1 MIQYDRMGIPRGLLT
16 GTAAAL
22 ALVWA
27 GSLVEPGRGITS
39 PLVQSVA
46 YLALL
51 VLTARS
57 RPLKVRL
64 VRAAQHWVINPIV
77 RVLLAIGINPLG
89 LALLETTGRTTGQV
103 RRTPVGN
110 GRAGQD
116 FWVIAEHGLR
126 AGYVRN
132 IQRDPRVRV
141 RLRVGW
147 RYRWVQGVAAVLPD
161 DDPLARQRQIA
172 RWHPLRALNA
182 VNVRVLGADMA
193 TVHVRLDR
201 GDQPTPDRPARDRPN
216 QDRPGQD
223 RPGQDQSGQA
233 PQGPGRPAHE
243 RTSAPS
249 G

>member
-1 MIQYDRMGIPRGLLT
+1 MSQYDRMIPKGLLT

-22 ALVWA
+22 SLVWA
-27 GSLVEPGRGITS
+27 VYLLAPGRGLAS
-39 PLVQSVA
+39 PLVQSGL

-57 RPLKVRL
+57 RRLKVLL
-64 VRAAQHWVINPIV
+64 VRAVQHWVINPIV
-77 RVLLAIGINPLG
+77 RVLLAVGINPLG
-89 LALLETTGRTTGQV
+89 LALLETTGRTSGRV

-110 GRAGQD
+110 GRVGQD
-116 FWVIAEHGLR
+116 FWIIAEHGLR

-147 RYRWVQGVAAVLPD
+147 RYRWLPGIAAVLPD
-161 DDPLARQRQIA
+161 DDPLARQRHIV

-182 VNVRVLGADMA
+182 VNVRVLGADLV
-193 TVHVRLDR
+193 TVRVRLDPVEQSTQER
-201 GDQPTPDRPARDRPN
+201 STQEPSTQEPSTRHH
-216 QDRPGQD
+216 
-223 RPGQDQSGQA
+223 PGQDQQRRD
-233 PQGPGRPAHE
+233 RPAHE
-243 RTSAPS
+243 RAGAPA

>member
-1 MIQYDRMGIPRGLLT
+1 MRIPRGLLT

-22 ALVWA
+22 SLVWA
-27 GSLVEPGRGITS
+27 VYLLAPGRGLAS
-39 PLVQSVA
+39 PLVQSGL

-57 RPLKVRL
+57 RRLKVLL
-64 VRAAQHWVINPIV
+64 VRAVQHWVINPIV
-77 RVLLAIGINPLG
+77 RVLLAVGINPLG
-89 LALLETTGRTTGQV
+89 LALLETTGRTSGRV

-110 GRAGQD
+110 GRVGQE
-116 FWVIAEHGLR
+116 FWIIAEHGLR

-147 RYRWVQGVAAVLPD
+147 RYRWLPGIAAVLPD
-161 DDPLARQRQIA
+161 DDPLARQRHLV

-182 VNVRVLGADMA
+182 VNVRVLGADLV
-193 TVHVRLDR
+193 TVRVRLDPVEQSTQER
-201 GDQPTPDRPARDRPN
+201 STQEPSTQEPSTRHH
-216 QDRPGQD
+216 
-223 RPGQDQSGQA
+223 PGQDQQRRD
-233 PQGPGRPAHE
+233 RPAHE
-243 RTSAPS
+243 RAGAPA

>member
-1 MIQYDRMGIPRGLLT
+1 MRIPRGLLT

-22 ALVWA
+22 SLVWA
-27 GSLVEPGRGITS
+27 VYLLAPGRGLAS
-39 PLVQSVA
+39 PLVQSGL

-57 RPLKVRL
+57 RRLKVLL
-64 VRAAQHWVINPIV
+64 VRAVQHWVINPIV
-77 RVLLAIGINPLG
+77 RVLLAVGINPLG
-89 LALLETTGRTTGQV
+89 LALLETTGRTSGRV

-110 GRAGQD
+110 GRVGQE
-116 FWVIAEHGLR
+116 FWIIAEHGLR

-147 RYRWVQGVAAVLPD
+147 RYRWLPGIAAVLPD
-161 DDPLARQRQIA
+161 DDPLARQRHIV

-182 VNVRVLGADMA
+182 VNVRVLGADLV
-193 TVHVRLDR
+193 TVRVRLDPVE
-201 GDQPTPDRPARDRPN
+201 QLT
-216 QDRPGQD
+216 QDRSTQD
-223 RPGQDQSGQA
+223 RSTQERSTQEPSTQEPSTRHHPGQDQQRRD
-233 PQGPGRPAHE
+233 RPAHE
-243 RTSAPS
+243 RAGAPA

>member
-1 MIQYDRMGIPRGLLT
+1 MRTPRGLLT

-22 ALVWA
+22 SLVWA
-27 GSLVEPGRGITS
+27 VYLLAPGRGLAS
-39 PLVQSVA
+39 PLVQSGL

-57 RPLKVRL
+57 RRLKVLL
-64 VRAAQHWVINPIV
+64 VRAVQHWVINPIV
-77 RVLLAIGINPLG
+77 RVLLAVGINPLG
-89 LALLETTGRTTGQV
+89 LALLETTGRTSGRV

-110 GRAGQD
+110 GRVGQD
-116 FWVIAEHGLR
+116 FWIIAEHGLR

-147 RYRWVQGVAAVLPD
+147 RYRWLPGIAAVLPD
-161 DDPLARQRQIA
+161 DDPLARQRHIV

-182 VNVRVLGADMA
+182 VNVRVLGADLV
-193 TVHVRLDR
+193 TVRVRLDPVEQSTQER
-201 GDQPTPDRPARDRPN
+201 STQEPSTQEPSTRHH
-216 QDRPGQD
+216 
-223 RPGQDQSGQA
+223 PGQDQQRRD
-233 PQGPGRPAHE
+233 RPAHE
-243 RTSAPS
+243 RAGAPA

>member
-1 MIQYDRMGIPRGLLT
+1 MRIPRGLLT

-22 ALVWA
+22 SLAWA
-27 GSLVEPGRGITS
+27 VYLLAPGRGLAS
-39 PLVQSVA
+39 PLVQSGL

-57 RPLKVRL
+57 RRLKVML
-64 VRAAQHWVINPIV
+64 VRAVQHWVINPIV
-77 RVLLAIGINPLG
+77 RVLLAVGINPLG
-89 LALLETTGRTTGQV
+89 LALLETTGRTSGRV

-110 GRAGQD
+110 GRVGQD
-116 FWVIAEHGLR
+116 FWIIAEHGLR

-147 RYRWVQGVAAVLPD
+147 RYRWLPGIAAVLPE
-161 DDPLARQRQIA
+161 DDPLARQRHIV

-182 VNVRVLGADMA
+182 VNVRVLGADLV
-193 TVHVRLDR
+193 TVRVRLDPVEQLTQER
-201 GDQPTPDRPARDRPN
+201 STQERSTQEPSTQEPSTRHH
-216 QDRPGQD
+216 
-223 RPGQDQSGQA
+223 PGQDQQRRD
-233 PQGPGRPAHE
+233 RPAHE
-243 RTSAPS
+243 RAGAPA

>member
-1 MIQYDRMGIPRGLLT
+1 MIPKGLLT

-22 ALVWA
+22 SLVWA
-27 GSLVEPGRGITS
+27 VYLLAPGRGLAS
-39 PLVQSVA
+39 PLVQSGL

-57 RPLKVRL
+57 RRAKVL
-64 VRAAQHWVINPIV
+64 VVRAVQHWVINPIV
-77 RVLLAIGINPLG
+77 RVLLAVGINPLG
-89 LALLETTGRTTGQV
+89 LALLETTGRTSGRV

-110 GRAGQD
+110 GRVGQD
-116 FWVIAEHGLR
+116 FWIIAEHGLR

-147 RYRWVQGVAAVLPD
+147 RYRWLPGIAAVLPD
-161 DDPLARQRQIA
+161 DDPLARQRHLV

-182 VNVRVLGADMA
+182 VNVRVLGADLV
-193 TVHVRLDR
+193 TVRVRLDPVEQSTQER
-201 GDQPTPDRPARDRPN
+201 STQDQST
-216 QDRPGQD
+216 QDRSTQEPST
-223 RPGQDQSGQA
+223 RHHPGQDQQRRD
-233 PQGPGRPAHE
+233 RPAHE
-243 RTSAPS
+243 RAGAPA